1 MTTATK
7 TIGFIGLGAMG
18 YPMAGHLVTASHTVS
33 VFNRTTAV
41 AERFVAEF
49 PAARLATS
57 PADACAGADIGI
69 LIVGNDDSVRS
80 VALGNDGAIEGL
92 PDGSILIDHTTASA
106 TIASELA
113 EATAVKNIGSL
124 DAPVSGGEAGA
135 QNGVLTVM
143 CGGEQATF
151 DIAEPVIAHYSKTRT
166 LIGGVG
172 AGQTTKMVNQIA
184 IAGLLQGLAEAMTLG
199 IEAGLDM
206 DKVLATISDGAAGS
220 WQMSNR
226 GHTMVADKFDFGFAI
241 EWMIKD
247 LDIALTEAKR
257 LGVATPV
264 ATIVADY
271 YRELM
276 DAGESRSDTSVLI
289 RRIRNS
295 PAS

>member
-1 MTTATK
+1 
-7 TIGFIGLGAMG
+7 MG
-18 YPMAGHLVTASHTVS
+18 YPMAGHLVTAGHNVS

-49 PAARLATS
+49 PNAQLASS

-80 VALGNDGAIEGL
+80 VALGDDGAIAGL

-106 TIASELA
+106 TIANELA
-113 EATAVKNIGSL
+113 EATATKNIGSL

-143 CGGEQATF
+143 CGGDQATF

-172 AGQTTKMVNQIA
+172 AGQTTKMVNQVA

-199 IEAGLDM
+199 MAAGLDM

-226 GHTMVADKFDFGFAI
+226 GHTMVEDKFDFGFAI

-247 LDIALTEAKR
+247 LDIALTEAGR

-264 ATIVADY
+264 ATIVAEY
-271 YRELM
+271 YAELM

-295 PAS
+295 STN